1 MESRKQW
8 GMVFW
13 AGFFALAAIGTALT
27 TSYFENRVQST
38 PVIRAGSDSGTWK
51 AVSDYAASRND
62 QRAPSTDAISKDLYS
77 NYLALASRGSFSSA
91 ELDGMVAAIVEKN
104 TATPAIVPTITIQ
117 NLNLQQ
123 NTSLDTYEKLFSV
136 ILSTSSEAQKYELE
150 IFTRTVGQN
159 NASGTP
165 TLTQNAELYAR
176 IAAAL
181 LIMETPPSIATEHL
195 EVVKSIGA
203 LARVVDQMGRW
214 KGDPIQAL
222 QIVDTFNKTER
233 YVGASIDAWVT
244 KITVL
249 EKKP

>member
-13 AGFFALAAIGTALT
+13 AGLFALIAIGTALT
-27 TSYFENRVQST
+27 TSYFENTVKND
-38 PVIRAGSDSGTWK
+38 PVVRASSDSDAWK
-51 AVSDYAASRND
+51 AVSDYVAS
-62 QRAPSTDAISKDLYS
+62 QEGFVAPNTDSISKDLYS

-104 TATPAIVPTITIQ
+104 TTAPAVVPVITIQ

-123 NTSLDTYEKLFSV
+123 NTSLDTYGKLFSV
-136 ILSTSSEAQKYELE
+136 ILSKSSEAQKYELE
-150 IFTRTVGQN
+150 VFTRTVGQN
-159 NASGTP
+159 NANGTP
-165 TLTQNAELYAR
+165 VLTQNSELYAR

-181 LIMETPPSIATEHL
+181 LVMETPPSIASEHL

-233 YVGASIDAWVT
+233 YVEASIDAWIT
-244 KITVL
+244 KITAL
-249 EKKP
+249 EKKS